1 MTKKIV
7 LGLLIMTVVTW
18 VVSAEENMTGVPN
31 MGNVFGFTWNENFM
45 KVEQTS
51 YFNTGTFLTPFA
63 DEGAVIPWGGNPFF
77 AGLAN
82 TVFGVWSWTNQDIF
96 GGALTTGLEV
106 GGIAITV
113 VALLSSLN
121 SVYNLD
127 VERGFSA
134 VYQSLIGSAIF
145 TGGAVFGFIRGITQ
159 YNKMMR
165 VVGYAKA
172 NNDNP
177 MNNISLVVL
186 PTPDKGVIANLT
198 YFIKW

>member
-1 MTKKIV
+1 MAKKIV
-7 LGLLIMTVVTW
+7 LGLLIMTVITW
-18 VVSAEENMTGVPN
+18 VASAQENVTGFPD
-31 MGNVFGFTWNENFM
+31 MGNVFSFTWNESFN

-51 YFNTGTFLTPFA
+51 YFNTRTLLTPFA
-63 DEGAVIPWGGNPFF
+63 DEGAIIPWGGNPFF

-82 TVFGVWSWTNQDIF
+82 TVFGIWSWTNQDIF

-121 SVYNLD
+121 SASTGD
-127 VERGFSA
+127 VEGGLSA
-134 VYQSLIGSAIF
+134 VYQSIIGSAIF

-165 VVGYAKA
+165 AADYAKA
-172 NNDNP
+172 YNP

-186 PTPDKGVIANLT
+186 PTPDKGVVGSFT
-198 YFIKW
+198 YSLKW